1 MSSQNSDIGRVLG
14 AMGAPDMAYRS
25 FAAEPLAARESEGTG
40 AAAADPAELFPLLAA
55 ALPGSLG
62 AMPAPPARAE
72 AAIATA
78 PIVPAPAAPV
88 AAAVAPPPPAP
99 PPAPPAAF
107 GIVKRFRRL
116 VTSFIMALIC

>member
-62 AMPAPPARAE
+62 AMPAPPARIRSAR
-72 AAIATA
+72 
-78 PIVPAPAAPV
+78 VPCGTSSTSSSPARYWRSNSLFSP
-88 AAAVAPPPPAP
+88 
-99 PPAPPAAF
+99 
-107 GIVKRFRRL
+107 
-116 VTSFIMALIC
+116 T